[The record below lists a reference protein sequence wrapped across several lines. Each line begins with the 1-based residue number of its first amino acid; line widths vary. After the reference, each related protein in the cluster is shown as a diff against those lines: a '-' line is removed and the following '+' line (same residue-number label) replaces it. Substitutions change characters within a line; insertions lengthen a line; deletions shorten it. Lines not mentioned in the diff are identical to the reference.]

1 MLGQPL
7 AAKADEPPQISAAA
21 EPRDVQV
28 GEPFVVQLSVTVDSN
43 SPSPGDP
50 HLALPDG
57 LRAGP
62 PSTSTQTQI
71 NLINGRLT
79 RRSGITATWQVLAT
93 REGVFVVTPDITWNG
108 RKVSA
113 NALRITV
120 HAAGAPGAPGTPGRS
135 RPQRG
140 NPFDPF
146 GMLPRGFP
154 GFPGGFEPPDAPA
167 EPEPAAQDPEL
178 AMDAPLDSK
187 VFLRSVIDE
196 KNPVVGQQVTMTI
209 YVYARVT

>member
-1 MLGQPL
+1 MLGAPL
-7 AAKADEPPQISAAA
+7 AAKADEPGISAAA

-43 SPSPGDP
+43 SPAPGEP

-108 RKVSA
+108 RKCQRTRCASRCTRPVRLA
-113 NALRITV
+113 HPARL
-120 HAAGAPGAPGTPGRS
+120 GAVAHSGATRSTPLGCCPEDS
-135 RPQRG
+135 RV
-140 NPFDPF
+140 
-146 GMLPRGFP
+146 
-154 GFPGGFEPPDAPA
+154 PGGFEPPDSPA
-167 EPEPAAQDPEL
+167 EPEPAQIP
-178 AMDAPLDSK
+178 SS
-187 VFLRSVIDE
+187 R
-196 KNPVVGQQVTMTI
+196 
-209 YVYARVT
+209 